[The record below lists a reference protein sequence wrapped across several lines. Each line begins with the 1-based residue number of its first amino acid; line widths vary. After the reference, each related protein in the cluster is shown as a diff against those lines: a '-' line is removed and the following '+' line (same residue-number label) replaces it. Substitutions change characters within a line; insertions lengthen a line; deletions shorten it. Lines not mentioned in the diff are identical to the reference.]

1 MPFGHRMGVVIHC
14 KMKKFTEIL
23 CAAMLAGSLA
33 ACTAETTV
41 FGTELIDGDQ
51 GIQLTAENADKDS
64 ESSSGIDVAEGEHVV
79 VAGNITKGAVTCRIA
94 QEGAEMPAA
103 EWTADGENQEVEYEL
118 QPGNYTVSFTAA
130 EKGTAGTVTLTK
142 KVFESA
148 EKPAAEEGQNPIMNF
163 VGSYAKDRAL
173 IEVSAADDKDGA
185 KFHITWSSSAA
196 EHSEWD
202 MTGTFDPETLT
213 VTYENAVKK
222 DVVFKEDGSVES
234 ETVVYEDGTGSF
246 TFSAEENSLTWK
258 DEKEHI
264 ADDTV
269 FGWALAD

>member
-1 MPFGHRMGVVIHC
+1 MLCHTAWTGGILL
-14 KMKKFTEIL
+14 MKKFTEIL
-23 CAAMLAGSLA
+23 CAAVLAGSLA
-33 ACTAETTV
+33 ACTTETTV
-41 FGTELIDGDQ
+41 FGTALTDGD

-64 ESSSGIDVAEGEHVV
+64 GSSSGIDVAEGEHVIV
-79 VAGNITKGAVTCRIA
+79 TGNITKGAVSFRIA
-94 QEGAEMPAA
+94 QDGAETPAA
-103 EWTADGENQEVEYEL
+103 EWTVNGENQEMEYDL
-118 QPGNYTVSFTAA
+118 APGTYTVDFTAV
-130 EKGTAGTVTLTK
+130 EKGTTGTVTVAK
-142 KVFESA
+142 KPFESA
-148 EKPAAEEGQNPIMNF
+148 EEPAADGQNPIMNF

-185 KFHITWSSSAA
+185 KFHITWGSSAA

-213 VTYENAVKK
+213 VSYENAVRK

-246 TFSAEENSLTWK
+246 TFSQEGNSLTWK

-269 FGWALAD
+269 FGWALVD

>member
-1 MPFGHRMGVVIHC
+1 
-14 KMKKFTEIL
+14 MKKFTEIL

-33 ACTAETTV
+33 ACTTEATV
-41 FGTELIDGDQ
+41 FGTSLTDEE
-51 GIQLTAENADKDS
+51 GIQLTAENADKGS

-79 VAGNITKGAVTCRIA
+79 VAGSVTKGAVNFRIA
-94 QEGAEMPAA
+94 QDGAETPAA
-103 EWTADGENQEVEYEL
+103 EWTVNGENQEVEYEL
-118 QPGNYTVSFTAA
+118 APGSYTVSFTAD
-130 EKGTAGTVTLTK
+130 EDGTTGTVTVAK
-142 KVFESA
+142 KPFESA
-148 EKPAAEEGQNPIMNF
+148 EAPAAEDGQNPIMNF

-185 KFHITWSSSAA
+185 KFHITWGSSAA

-213 VTYENAVKK
+213 VNYEKAVKK

-234 ETVVYEDGTGSF
+234 ENIVYEDGTGSF

-269 FGWALAD
+269 FGWALVD